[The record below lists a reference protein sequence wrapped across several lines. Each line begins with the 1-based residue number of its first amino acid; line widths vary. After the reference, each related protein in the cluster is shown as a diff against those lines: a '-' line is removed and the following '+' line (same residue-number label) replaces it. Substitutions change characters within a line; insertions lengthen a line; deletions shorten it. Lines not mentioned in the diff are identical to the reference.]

1 MAGERTALSIPV
13 STNDRLLNLAEAATW
28 LGMGQ
33 STLRQ
38 ALYEGRG
45 PRAIKL
51 PGSDRWRFRPSDLE
65 AYVKAGEIS
74 PKQLWCPKPRAET
87 GRRRECFP
95 KMEEG
100 RPRVERATAFRLSR
114 RPKRSPTNLLPSASC
129 SARSPA

>member
-1 MAGERTALSIPV
+1 MAGGPAFPPIPV
-13 STNDRLLNLAEAATW
+13 SPNDRLRNLAEAAAW

-45 PRAIKL
+45 PRAVKF

-74 PKQLWCPKPRAET
+74 PKQGMAAEAEAKS
-87 GRRRECFP
+87 GE
-95 KMEEG
+95 
-100 RPRVERATAFRLSR
+100 
-114 RPKRSPTNLLPSASC
+114 
-129 SARSPA
+129 PA

>member
-1 MAGERTALSIPV
+1 MAGGPAFPPIPV
-13 STNDRLLNLAEAATW
+13 SPNDRLRNLAEAAAW

-45 PRAIKL
+45 PRAVKF

-74 PKQLWCPKPRAET
+74 PKQGMAAEAEAKT
-87 GRRRECFP
+87 RSRREVREKSVKGIIPFTDLSLRSLYLLA
-95 KMEEG
+95 
-100 RPRVERATAFRLSR
+100 RPRTHETSGQ
-114 RPKRSPTNLLPSASC
+114 RS
-129 SARSPA
+129 

>member
-13 STNDRLLNLAEAATW
+13 SPNDRLRNLAEAATW
-28 LGMGQ
+28 LGLGQ

-45 PRAIKL
+45 PRAVKL

-74 PKQLWCPKPRAET
+74 PKQARTSEAE
-87 GRRRECFP
+87 GED
-95 KMEEG
+95 EE
-100 RPRVERATAFRLSR
+100 AA
-114 RPKRSPTNLLPSASC
+114 
-129 SARSPA
+129 